1 MAEDCSSIPT
11 VHILQII
18 KEAQQQHGLR
28 HGDYLR
34 YRQYCSRKLQRV
46 RKSMNVTCIHK
57 PRTFQ
62 YRKFSAENL
71 TDAKYITIPLFEAER
86 CWAYGMQLKQEA
98 TTDNRKRFQMLR
110 KLRRAV
116 YHGVLLETLSKNASV
131 IDAAT
136 KLEAQAY
143 KAWLQG
149 CYEFEQKNWTKANEF
164 FTTSKMIYEN
174 LSSVTKSSQLV
185 ELYRQRCNEMA
196 PHLRFCAF
204 SIGDSTA
211 LADLMQM
218 RMKISDEAESLMLS
232 ELDNLLTECRQ
243 KQSISTETEI
253 VWCNHRVDF
262 AKPVRVCTFC
272 NSLRDFQR
280 QVEETNDYDGKL
292 ALYEQ
297 LLSDCRDAIQSVR
310 EEAKGENFKLK
321 RAQDG
326 EKQEVFSNA
335 NLLYLY
341 LTYVRLT
348 KSTDRYNMMIE
359 AMQKKG
365 AKSQDLIRL
374 YDSILQNFAELQQL
388 PLIKLDQCFADQMLY
403 FRTLRCFHVAE
414 IFYSQ
419 KKWPEALALYQR
431 TVEYINELKQSA
443 AWKSDENVYVSEEQ
457 LKALLMSANKG
468 KYQSHA
474 HCLVQ
479 GEKEETM
486 KTLVDEEKVIPIIES
501 LDTFRN
507 YTPADLKG
515 RIKLV
520 PIPPSFM
527 PIPCKPLFFD
537 LALNYVRFPSSLDET
552 LDEME
557 PNKQDN
563 KAADFDIKSKLNK
576 YIKNVKFYGCLIG
589 DGRRNVLASGPGP
602 PGKPIFPCLPLGA
615 SFPGGPTSPSG
626 PGSPCGPTTP
636 SLPGT
641 PLSPGSPGGPCI
653 PGFPFIPT
661 IRCAS

>member
-164 FTTSKMIYEN
+164 FTTSK
-174 LSSVTKSSQLV
+174 KK
-185 ELYRQRCNEMA
+185 R
-196 PHLRFCAF
+196 
-204 SIGDSTA
+204 DSTA

-292 ALYEQ
+292 ALYER

-388 PLIKLDQCFADQMLY
+388 PLINLDQCFADQI
-403 FRTLRCFHVAE
+403 CFHVAE

-563 KAADFDIKSKLNK
+563 KAGGLSGFVKGLLWGANK
-576 YIKNVKFYGCLIG
+576 K
-589 DGRRNVLASGPGP
+589 
-602 PGKPIFPCLPLGA
+602 
-615 SFPGGPTSPSG
+615 
-626 PGSPCGPTTP
+626 
-636 SLPGT
+636 
-641 PLSPGSPGGPCI
+641 
-653 PGFPFIPT
+653 
-661 IRCAS
+661 

>member
-1 MAEDCSSIPT
+1 MAEDCSS

-71 TDAKYITIPLFEAER
+71 TDARYITIPLFEAER

-98 TTDNRKRFQMLR
+98 TTDSRKRFQMLR

-174 LSSVTKSSQLV
+174 LSSVTKSSRLV

-253 VWCNHRVDF
+253 VWCDHRVDF

-280 QVEETNDYDGKL
+280 QVEETSDYDGKL

-443 AWKSDENVYVSEEQ
+443 AWKSEQNVYVSEEQ

-474 HCLVQ
+474 RCLVQ

-563 KAADFDIKSKLNK
+563 KAGGLSGF
-576 YIKNVKFYGCLIG
+576 VKGL
-589 DGRRNVLASGPGP
+589 LW
-602 PGKPIFPCLPLGA
+602 GA
-615 SFPGGPTSPSG
+615 KKK
-626 PGSPCGPTTP
+626 
-636 SLPGT
+636 
-641 PLSPGSPGGPCI
+641 
-653 PGFPFIPT
+653 
-661 IRCAS
+661 